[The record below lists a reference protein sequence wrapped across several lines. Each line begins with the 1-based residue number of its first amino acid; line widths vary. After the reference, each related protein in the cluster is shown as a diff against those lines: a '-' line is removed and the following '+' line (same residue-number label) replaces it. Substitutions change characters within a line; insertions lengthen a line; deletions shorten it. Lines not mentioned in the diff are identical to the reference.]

1 MSNKKLSEQLEYF
14 KLERPSEF
22 MMAEWVRDAEELEAQ
37 LAESAKAWMDLK
49 FKYQALEAQ
58 LEQIEEI
65 CTDANRTKTDTGLRN
80 IIAQIWH
87 ITQARL
93 EKSDENKT

>member
-37 LAESAKAWMDLK
+37 LAESA
-49 FKYQALEAQ
+49 EAQ

>member
-1 MSNKKLSEQLEYF
+1 MSKTRLEVLRENATHVRSKKYKGWLLDAV
-14 KLERPSEF
+14 ER
-22 MMAEWVRDAEELEAQ
+22 AE
-37 LAESAKAWMDLK
+37 KA
-49 FKYQALEAQ
+49 EAQ
-58 LEQIEEI
+58 LEQIEKI